1 MPYTIGFDRE
11 KYIEMQSEHISARRA
26 QIGGKLY
33 LEMGGKL
40 FDDNHACRVLPG
52 FTPDNKIAMLER
64 IKDDMEIVGADGVH
78 VGVVDHMDGDRIK
91 MKRKDEAHGV
101 KMEHHH
107 YIPMGNVASVDG
119 GKVWLSADAANARQ
133 LLEEEDGSP
142 VDHGDAAR

>member
-64 IKDDMEIVGADGVH
+64 IKDEVEI
-78 VGVVDHMDGDRIK
+78 
-91 MKRKDEAHGV
+91 
-101 KMEHHH
+101 
-107 YIPMGNVASVDG
+107 
-119 GKVWLSADAANARQ
+119 LS
-133 LLEEEDGSP
+133 LI
-142 VDHGDAAR
+142 HI